1 MPIDDKDLPEG
12 WTIEDWDR
20 AFGPRDPEKEV
31 RKPTLEELNKLTK
44 TGARPVRRSGRSK
57 RLKMLKGR
65 NVNPA
70 YSFKLYDVDEVQK
83 QLKSAETKKDAE
95 ELTKCLRRLIMRSG
109 QVQLVPQSDG
119 YEGILNGLEQKYP
132 HFGNVIEFLRNRMR
146 LNALKKHPVLS
157 FGSNLLL
164 NGPAGCGKSSFM
176 IELAE
181 SFDTKFLSIPCAS
194 SSNGFDLVGLSS
206 GWGNGKAGKIH
217 AVLAEE
223 RCPNP
228 FVLLDEVDKAGAD
241 SERHNFTG
249 ALFGLLEKNNAKKF
263 QDEFAGVEMD
273 ASQINWFGTSNEIAH
288 MDSAILD
295 RFTVLQV
302 NAPSKKD
309 LLKIIPQI
317 FRQTVLQHE
326 LQEVFTTEINAD
338 VVQAL
343 STQESV
349 SIRRIKASLET
360 ALANAATRVKKD
372 GKKVFLRVEDLP
384 EDRRENVKMKIGFI

>member
-1 MPIDDKDLPEG
+1 MPIDEQDLPEG
-12 WTIEDWDR
+12 WTKEEMDMV
-20 AFGPRDPEKEV
+20 FGDKEFKPS
-31 RKPTLEELNKLTK
+31 KPTLEELNTLTK
-44 TGARPVRRSGRSK
+44 AGSKPVRRSDRNNRLRMVKNRSI
-57 RLKMLKGR
+57 
-65 NVNPA
+65 NPA
-70 YSFKLYDVDEVQK
+70 YSFNLYDVDEVQR
-83 QLKSAETKKDAE
+83 QLKSAETKKDAD
-95 ELTKCLRRLIMRSG
+95 ELKKCLRQMVIRSG
-109 QVQLVPQSDG
+109 QVQLVAQPKDF
-119 YEGILNGLEQKYP
+119 EGILDRLDNKYP
-132 HFGNVIEFLRNRMR
+132 HFSNVTEFIRNRMR
-146 LNALKKHPVLS
+146 LNALKQHPVLN
-157 FGSNLLL
+157 FGANLLL

-181 SFDTKFLSIPCAS
+181 SVNTKFLSIPCAS
-194 SSNGFDLVGLSS
+194 VSNGFDLVGLSS

-217 AVLAEE
+217 AVLADE

-249 ALFGLLEKNNAKKF
+249 ALYGLLEKNNAKKF
-263 QDEFAGVEMD
+263 KDEFVGIEMD
-273 ASQINWFGTSNEIAH
+273 ASMINWFGTSNEIAH

-309 LLKIIPQI
+309 LQKIIPQI
-317 FRQTVLQHE
+317 YQQTVLEHD
-326 LQEVFTTEINAD
+326 LQDVFSTMLDDAVITS
-338 VVQAL
+338 L
-343 STQESV
+343 SNQESI

-372 GKKVFLRVEDLP
+372 GKKVFLIIEDLP